1 MDDFGTDPHPRRN
14 LTDADIDA
22 LAAKLEDRLARRF
35 YLNLGEGVW
44 SMVWKVILTG
54 AVILAAYGATKG
66 VR

>member
-1 MDDFGTDPHPRRN
+1 MDDYGDVTPKRN

-44 SMVWKVILTG
+44 GMAWKVIVTG
-54 AVILAAYGATKG
+54 LVLLAVYGAARGTS
-66 VR
+66 

>member
-1 MDDFGTDPHPRRN
+1 MDDYGTDPAPKRN

-44 SMVWKVILTG
+44 GMVWKVILTG
-54 AVILAAYGATKG
+54 LVFLAAYGATRG
-66 VR
+66 TH